1 MKKIQYT
8 TPNRFKEFLDENLVE
23 EGVRITFTDQSVLE
37 TETNDIFQFKD
48 DYFIIYGERETWNSI
63 RKIHM
68 VIPYSSVV
76 KVELNEI
83 DETRFLQV
91 ENSKSIASNIAEKM
105 KNNKDKIIMRG
116 L

>member
-1 MKKIQYT
+1 
-8 TPNRFKEFLDENLVE
+8 
-23 EGVRITFTDQSVLE
+23 
-37 TETNDIFQFKD
+37 
-48 DYFIIYGERETWNSI
+48 
-63 RKIHM
+63 M